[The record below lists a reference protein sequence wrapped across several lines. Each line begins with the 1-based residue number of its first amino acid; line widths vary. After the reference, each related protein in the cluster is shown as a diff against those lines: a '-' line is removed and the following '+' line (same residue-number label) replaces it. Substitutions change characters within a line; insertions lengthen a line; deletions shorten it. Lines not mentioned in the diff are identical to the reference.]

1 MEVLRHCFPSN
12 LRRILEELPKS
23 LDDTYRRILKQ
34 INNANWAHAYR
45 LLQCLAVAS
54 RPLLVE
60 ELAEVLAFDLRPG
73 GIPKLNVDWRWENQE
88 QVVLSACSSL
98 VSVITDKGSRIVQF
112 SHFSVKEFL
121 MSDRLT
127 SCTEVSQ
134 FYIPIEPSHMILAQ
148 ACLGTLLCL
157 DDRTD
162 KDAVWKIPL
171 YQYAAKY
178 WVGHAQFGNV
188 EFKIKDTMDY
198 FFDTDKPH
206 FSAWLRLERPSDLFT
221 ISMNKGPR
229 DVPPPAA
236 PLYFASWRGFRG
248 LVERLIVK
256 DPQQIH
262 HLGGV
267 YGTPLNASVYGG
279 HIEVAQLLFEHGADI
294 NSCSADNWTPLHIA
308 SLVGHLEIG
317 MWLLEQGAH
326 VNSQE
331 KPGLTPLHFAA
342 FGGHLDVCQILLE
355 HKADINSWSYSGL
368 TPLLCASQGGNPDV
382 LQLLLNCNA
391 DVHVHNNEGNTP
403 LHFAALH
410 EHLEVARRLLEREA
424 EVNIRNNN
432 GSTPLLGALS
442 TGNPD
447 VAWLLLEYNANVH
460 VHDNDGNTPLQ
471 YAARSGLLE
480 VSRKLLDRNADV
492 NACNHHGSTPLLL
505 ASEAGNN
512 DIVQLLLD
520 HNADVYARDGD
531 GDTALH
537 CAALGGSLEV
547 SRILLKLNLEVN
559 PRNNDGSTPLHRVS
573 EGRRKGNPDVVQLLL
588 DYGADVQARNLRGKT
603 ASELAR
609 DREEHN
615 IVQLLS
621 RHPAE

>member
-1 MEVLRHCFPSN
+1 M
-12 LRRILEELPKS
+12 
-23 LDDTYRRILKQ
+23 
-34 INNANWAHAYR
+34 
-45 LLQCLAVAS
+45 
-54 RPLLVE
+54 
-60 ELAEVLAFDLRPG
+60 LAFDLSPG

-162 KDAVWKIPL
+162 KDGAWKIPL

-206 FSAWLRLERPSDLFT
+206 FSAWLRLERPYDLFT
-221 ISMNKGPR
+221 VSMNQGPR
-229 DVPPPAA
+229 DVLSSAA
-236 PLYFASWRGFRG
+236 PLYFAAWRGFRG

-256 DPQQIH
+256 NPQQIH

-267 YGTPLNASVYGG
+267 YGTPFNASVHGG

-294 NSCSADNWTPLHIA
+294 NSRSADNWTPLHIA
-308 SLVGHLEIG
+308 SLASRLEIG
-317 MWLLEQGAH
+317 KWLLDQGAD
-326 VNSQE
+326 VNSQQNR
-331 KPGLTPLHFAA
+331 GLTPLHFVASE
-342 FGGHLDVCQILLE
+342 GHLGCQILLQVE
-355 HKADINSWSYSGL
+355 HKVDINSLDYRGA
-368 TPLLCASQGGNPDV
+368 TPLLCVCALEGGKPDV
-382 LQLLLNCNA
+382 LRLLLDRNA
-391 DVHVHNNEGNTP
+391 DVHMRDDEGNTSLHFAASHGHPEVARMLLERNAEVNTRNNDGSTPLLRALGARNPDAVWFLLDYNADVHMHDNEGNTP
-403 LHFAALH
+403 LQ
-410 EHLEVARRLLEREA
+410 R
-424 EVNIRNNN
+424 
-432 GSTPLLGALS
+432 
-442 TGNPD
+442 
-447 VAWLLLEYNANVH
+447 
-460 VHDNDGNTPLQ
+460 
-471 YAARSGLLE
+471 AARNGLLN

-492 NACNHHGSTPLLL
+492 NSCNHHGSTPLLL
-505 ASEAGNN
+505 ASENGHA
-512 DIVQLLLD
+512 DVVQLLLD
-520 HNADVYARDGD
+520 YGADVYARDGD

-537 CAALGGSLEV
+537 CAALGGSLDV
-547 SRILLKLNLEVN
+547 SRILLRHNLEVN
-559 PRNNDGSTPLHRVS
+559 FRNNDGSTPLHLVS
-573 EGRRKGNPDVVQLLL
+573 ERRKKGTPDVVQLLL
-588 DYGADVQARNLRGKT
+588 DYGADVQVRNLSGKT

-609 DREEHN
+609 DREEHD